1 MRTTIVVTALLTL
14 FGATVADAA
23 TSVALRPLTP
33 LQVLGVQCG
42 AGTIS
47 TTATGFDGAYA
58 TTYTDAT
65 TRCGGSGRGGGYKT
79 KTYHG
84 CASARYTLTGQL
96 RDYVGTACTAPNPN
110 AIFATDTGYGE
121 ATVSGR
127 AVLILP
133 AVTPTYSWTGVDVV
147 QATLGEPTEFTA
159 AIMNPSTVPLH
170 VYSVSAAGTGVSAT
184 TDPADCAEIDL
195 APGESCPFVV
205 SVYAGNE
212 EVGAATIGLTADTSS
227 LTSVSFSQPVRVLEP
242 PTPPPP
248 PPPTEIGNVAFGASA
263 CDASYVCAFAP
274 DDQSLVVGG
283 QWSLADWSLT
293 LDYADGST
301 DVAQVWTIDVFTQTD
316 ATTYFVS
323 GANVVLDAAG
333 NIGKTIAWTLTI
345 SSPDGVSL
353 SLAGGTLTLSTP

>member
-1 MRTTIVVTALLTL
+1 MKSTIALAALLTL
-14 FGATVADAA
+14 LSLGVADAA
-23 TSVALRPLTP
+23 TITLPPLGP

-42 AGTIS
+42 AGTVS

-84 CASARYTLTGQL
+84 CAIARYTLTGQL
-96 RDYVGTACTAPNPN
+96 RDHIGTACTAPSPT
-110 AIFATDTGYGE
+110 AIFTTDTGYGE
-121 ATVSGR
+121 ATVSGK

-159 AIMNPSTVPLH
+159 AIGNAGTVPLH
-170 VYSVSAAGTGVSAT
+170 VYSVSAAGSGVSAT
-184 TDPADCAEIDL
+184 TDPAACAEVDL

-212 EVGAATIGLTADTSS
+212 DVSTATIGLTADTSS
-227 LTSVSFSQPVRVLEP
+227 LTSVTFSQPVRIAEP
-242 PTPPPP
+242 PAPPPP
-248 PPPTEIGNVAFGASA
+248 PPPTVIGDVAFGASA
-263 CDASYVCAFAP
+263 CDGSYVCAFAP
-274 DDQSLVVGG
+274 ADQTLVVDG
-283 QWSLADWSLT
+283 QWNLGDWSLT
-293 LDYADGST
+293 LDYADGTT
-301 DVAQVWTIDVFTQTD
+301 DVAQLWTIDVFTQPD
-316 ATTYFVS
+316 ATTYFIS
-323 GANVVLDAAG
+323 GTSVVLDADG

-353 SLAGGTLTLSTP
+353 SLVGGTLTLSMP